1 MTQEE
6 IIKAQIAIEY
16 ERMNLAVH
24 SRERRE
30 CAERLAKLH
39 KQLDGLTNPDE

>member
-1 MTQEE
+1 MSKEE
-6 IIKAQIAIEY
+6 IKKLIDIEY
-16 ERMNLAVH
+16 ARMNNAYYARERM
-24 SRERRE
+24 E

>member
-6 IIKAQIAIEY
+6 IKKLIDIEY
-16 ERMNLAVH
+16 ARMLNAYHAKERKQ
-24 SRERRE
+24 

-39 KQLDGLTNPDE
+39 KQLEVSDERQK

>member
-6 IIKAQIAIEY
+6 IKKLIDIEY
-16 ERMNLAVH
+16 ARMNLAIMP
-24 SRERRE
+24 RERRE

-39 KQLDGLTNPDE
+39 KQLEVSDGA